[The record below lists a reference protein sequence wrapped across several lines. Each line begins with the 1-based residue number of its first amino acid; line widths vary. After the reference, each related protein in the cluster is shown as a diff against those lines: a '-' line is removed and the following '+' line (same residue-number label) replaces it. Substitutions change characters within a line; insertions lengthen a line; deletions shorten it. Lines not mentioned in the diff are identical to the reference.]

1 MAKLG
6 FRWISLLRQPI
17 GPFQLGALF
26 TALFGVVCALSVPQK
41 VTVDGILYISSAKS
55 LFSKD
60 FVSFYAS
67 YREPGY
73 PLFLWLIH
81 QLGNAALYVCLIQ
94 GAMLGLALYL
104 TYWSLRWVAGHKT
117 VEVWAALILL
127 LLGLN
132 PMFISYAGL
141 FLQQAAFTLVLSLF
155 VITTALTIRPLG
167 RKRWVTPFSAIL
179 IYLLG
184 ILLSIGW
191 MYLGLI
197 PTIFAISGYIF
208 QSDFFQTSRPRF
220 IKSLLK
226 IGVVLGTSAFT
237 YFIGSRLF
245 DVWKTF
251 KESVIHEGTISKA
264 VIEPLSKVPYIP
276 TPVEMYERI
285 ISIMHF
291 KTIPPYVF
299 ENDLFMHAQMRLE
312 FPQSEYD
319 TAYTLQ
325 PFTGFAPGYFELTNP
340 SLVLHSLLSI
350 ASPIAGFIYTAMMLV
365 LVVGALYFAA
375 TKQFSL
381 SIVLGVGF
389 QFVFVYAASNS
400 PIDRYGIPIF
410 PLAIAVFL
418 TLIELVILR
427 TKRRFVP

>member
-1 MAKLG
+1 M
-6 FRWISLLRQPI
+6 
-17 GPFQLGALF
+17 F
-26 TALFGVVCALSVPQK
+26 TALFGVICALSVPQK

-60 FVSFYAS
+60 FVYFYAS

-94 GAMLGLALYL
+94 GAMLGLAVYL

-117 VEVWAALILL
+117 VEVWAAAILL
-127 LLGLN
+127 LFGLN

-141 FLQQAAFTLVLSLF
+141 FLQQAAFTLILSLF
-155 VITTALTIRPLG
+155 VTTTALTIRPL
-167 RKRWVTPFSAIL
+167 RQKRWATPISAFVV
-179 IYLLG
+179 YLLG

-197 PTIFAISGYIF
+197 PTIFAISGYLI
-208 QSDFFQTSRPRF
+208 QSDFLQTSRPRF
-220 IKSLLK
+220 TNSLLR
-226 IGVVLGTSAFT
+226 IGVVLGISTIT

-276 TPVEMYERI
+276 TPVEMFERI
-285 ISIMHF
+285 NSIMHF

-319 TAYTLQ
+319 TAYILQ

-350 ASPIAGFIYTAMMLV
+350 ASPIAGLIYTVMMLV
-365 LVVGALYFAA
+365 LVVGALYFAV

-381 SIVLGVGF
+381 TTVLGVGF

-410 PLAIAVFL
+410 PLAIAVLL
-418 TLIELVILR
+418 TLIEQIIFR
-427 TKRRFVP
+427 KKRGFAF